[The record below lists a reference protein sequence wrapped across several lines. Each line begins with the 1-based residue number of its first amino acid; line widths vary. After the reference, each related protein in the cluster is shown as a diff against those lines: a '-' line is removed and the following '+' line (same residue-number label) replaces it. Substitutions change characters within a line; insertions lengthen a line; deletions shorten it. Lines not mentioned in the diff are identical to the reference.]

1 MVDSIV
7 AAREN
12 GSKFGY
18 AVGPN
23 RELVALGMCAP
34 TRVYCAADLSGA
46 ANLVSSCMVGT
57 GSIPIFGSITRTYQ
71 AVASCLRPASSLRP
85 GSRLNGATGARTQ
98 IASAITACIMI
109 GSIFLL
115 PWLYFLPKVCQT

>member
-23 RELVALGMCAP
+23 RELVALGMCGAI
-34 TRVYCAADLSGA
+34 RFYCAADLSGA

-71 AVASCLRPASSLRP
+71 AVASCLSLRP

-115 PWLYFLPKVCQT
+115 PWLYFLPKVCQP